1 MGQYIGFHL
10 GGEEYSIPILKVLE
24 IINVPGMTRLP
35 QAPEYIEGV
44 ANLRGSV
51 IPIVNIKKLV
61 NIDGVSAAGG
71 GGKVIVLSNGK
82 ITFGILVDA
91 ITGVIGIEDSSIEPP
106 DRLLNGACDR
116 IVGVAKY
123 QNRLIVL
130 LDTKKLLP
138 TDDLDM
144 FDEDIVS
151 VNETTD
157 MDKVDV
163 VKKVRTMGGEVELHE
178 LRDARDFLGTKVGG
192 NDPGGRIVESLIAF
206 MEAVSAKDYVKAD
219 AVVARLADSSS
230 GGLFAEVGKVTR
242 RLHDSMKSF
251 KESIDPKFSS
261 FASCEVPNAID
272 RLQFVIEKTEEA
284 ANKTMG
290 IVEKHLLEMDELAAR
305 IRKLDGPDD
314 AVNYIRD
321 FKNRLEDD
329 LTEIITTQSFQ
340 DITGQTIK
348 KVILLVEEIEKELVG
363 MVAAF
368 GVKIDAGPMARETVR
383 EMVSQSDVDDL
394 LKDFGF

>member
-1 MGQYIGFHL
+1 MGQYIGFQL
-10 GGEEYSIPILKVLE
+10 GGEEYSIPILKVRE

-35 QAPEYIEGV
+35 QTPEYIEGV
-44 ANLRGSV
+44 ANLRGTV
-51 IPIVNIKKLV
+51 VPIVNIKKLV
-61 NIDGVSAAGG
+61 KLDGAPGG
-71 GGKVIVLSNGK
+71 GDKVIVLSNGK
-82 ITFGILVDA
+82 VTFGILVDG

-106 DRLLNGACDR
+106 ERILNGTCDW

-123 QNRLIVL
+123 KKRLIVL

-138 TDDLDM
+138 ADDLDM
-144 FDEDIVS
+144 FDENIVC
-151 VNETTD
+151 VNETGD
-157 MDKVDV
+157 IDKVDV
-163 VKKVRTMGGEVELHE
+163 VKKVQTMGGEVEIHE
-178 LRDARDFLGTKVGG
+178 LRDAREFLSRKVEG
-192 NDPGGRIVESLIAF
+192 NDPNKRIVESLIAF
-206 MEAVSAKDYVKAD
+206 MEAVSSKDYERAD
-219 AVVARLADSSS
+219 AVVNRLADSSS

-251 KESIDPKFSS
+251 KESIDPKLSS
-261 FASCEVPNAID
+261 LASCEVPNAID
-272 RLQFVIEKTEEA
+272 RLQFVIDKTEEA

-290 IVEKHLLEMDELAAR
+290 IVEKHLLDMDGLSAW

-314 AVNYIRD
+314 AVKYLKD

-368 GVKIDAGPMARETVR
+368 GVKIDAGPMEKETVR

>member
-1 MGQYIGFHL
+1 MGQYIGFNL

-35 QAPEYIEGV
+35 QTPEYIEGV
-44 ANLRGSV
+44 ANLRGKV
-51 IPIVNIKKLV
+51 VPIVNIKKLV
-61 NIDGVSAAGG
+61 NLGSLPGG
-71 GGKVIVLSNGK
+71 GDKVIVLSNGK
-82 ITFGILVDA
+82 VTFGILVDG

-106 DRLLNGACDR
+106 DRLLNGSCDR

-123 QNRLIVL
+123 KKRLIVL

-144 FDEDIVS
+144 FDENIVS
-151 VNETTD
+151 VTETIDT
-157 MDKVDV
+157 DKVDV
-163 VKKVRTMGGEVELHE
+163 VKKVQTMGGEVELHE
-178 LRDARDFLGTKVGG
+178 LRDAREFLSRKVGG
-192 NDPGGRIVESLIAF
+192 NDPNKRIVESLIVF
-206 MEAVSAKDYVKAD
+206 MEAVESKDYEKAD
-219 AVVARLADSSS
+219 AAVARLADSSS
-230 GGLFAEVGKVTR
+230 GGLFTEVGKVTR
-242 RLHDSMKSF
+242 RLHDSLKSF
-251 KESIDPKFSS
+251 KESIDPKLSS
-261 FASCEVPNAID
+261 LASCEVPNAID
-272 RLQFVIEKTEEA
+272 RLQFVIDKTEEA
-284 ANKTMG
+284 AIKTMG
-290 IVEKHLLEMDELAAR
+290 IVEKHLLEMDELSAR

-314 AVNYIRD
+314 AVKYIKD

-368 GVKIDAGPMARETVR
+368 GVKIDAGPMAKEAVR
-383 EMVSQSDVDDL
+383 EMVSQSAVDDL

>member
-1 MGQYIGFHL
+1 MGQYIGFRL
-10 GGEEYSIPILKVLE
+10 GGEEYSIPILKVRE

-35 QAPEYIEGV
+35 QTPEYIEGV

-51 IPIVNIKKLV
+51 VPIVNIKKLV
-61 NIDGVSAAGG
+61 NLDGAPGG
-71 GGKVIVLSNGK
+71 GDNKVIVLSNGK
-82 ITFGILVDA
+82 VTFGILVDG

-106 DRLLNGACDR
+106 DRLLNGSCDR

-123 QNRLIVL
+123 KKRLIVL

-144 FDEDIVS
+144 FDENIVS

-157 MDKVDV
+157 ADKVDV
-163 VKKVRTMGGEVELHE
+163 VKKVQTMGGEVELHE
-178 LRDARDFLGTKVGG
+178 LRDAKEFLGRKAGG
-192 NDPGGRIVESLIAF
+192 NDPNKRIVESLVAF
-206 MEAVSAKDYVKAD
+206 MEAVESKDYEKAD

-251 KESIDPKFSS
+251 KESIDPKLSS
-261 FASCEVPNAID
+261 LASCEVPNALD
-272 RLQFVIEKTEEA
+272 RLQFVIDKTEEA
-284 ANKTMG
+284 AVKTMG
-290 IVEKHLLEMDELAAR
+290 IVEKHLLEMDELSAR

-314 AVNYIRD
+314 AVKYLKD

-348 KVILLVEEIEKELVG
+348 KVIRLVEEIEKELVG

-368 GVKIDAGPMARETVR
+368 GVKIDAGAMAKEEVH

>member
-1 MGQYIGFHL
+1 MGQYIGFQL
-10 GGEEYSIPILKVLE
+10 GGEEYSIPILKVRE
-24 IINVPGMTRLP
+24 IINAPGMTRLP
-35 QAPEYIEGV
+35 QSPEYIEGV
-44 ANLRGSV
+44 ADLRGSV
-51 IPIVNIKKLV
+51 VPIVNLRKLV
-61 NIDGVSAAGG
+61 QLDGAPGG
-71 GGKVIVLSNGK
+71 GDKVIVLSNGK
-82 ITFGILVDA
+82 VTFGILVDG
-91 ITGVIGIEDSSIEPP
+91 ITGVIAIEDSSIEPP

-123 QNRLIVL
+123 KKRLIVL
-130 LDTKKLLP
+130 LDTNKILP

-151 VNETTD
+151 VNETAD
-157 MDKVDV
+157 IDKVDV
-163 VKKVRTMGGEVELHE
+163 VKKVQTMGGEIELHE
-178 LRDARDFLGTKVGG
+178 LRDAKEFLSRKVDG
-192 NDPGGRIVESLIAF
+192 NDPNKRIVESLITF
-206 MEAVSAKDYVKAD
+206 MEAVSSKDYERAD
-219 AVVARLADSSS
+219 AVVTRLADSSP

-251 KESIDPKFSS
+251 KESIDPKLSTL
-261 FASCEVPNAID
+261 ASCEVPNAID
-272 RLQFVIEKTEEA
+272 RLQFVMDKTEEA

-290 IVEKHLLEMDELAAR
+290 IVEKHLLAMDELSAR

-314 AVNYIRD
+314 AVKYLKD

-363 MVAAF
+363 MIATF
-368 GVKIDAGPMARETVR
+368 GVKIDAGLMAKDAVR

>member
-1 MGQYIGFHL
+1 MGQYIGFRL
-10 GGEEYSIPILKVLE
+10 GGEEYSIPILKVRE

-35 QAPEYIEGV
+35 QTPEYIEGV

-51 IPIVNIKKLV
+51 VPIVNIKKLV
-61 NIDGVSAAGG
+61 NLDGAPGG
-71 GGKVIVLSNGK
+71 GDKVIVLSNGK
-82 ITFGILVDA
+82 VTFGILVDG
-91 ITGVIGIEDSSIEPP
+91 ITGVIGIEDSWIEPP
-106 DRLLNGACDR
+106 DRLLNGSCDR

-123 QNRLIVL
+123 KKRLIVL

-144 FDEDIVS
+144 FDENIVS

-157 MDKVDV
+157 ADKVDV
-163 VKKVRTMGGEVELHE
+163 VKKVQTMGGEVELHE
-178 LRDARDFLGTKVGG
+178 LRDAKEFLSRKVEG
-192 NDPGGRIVESLIAF
+192 NDPNKRIVESLIAF
-206 MEAVSAKDYVKAD
+206 MEAVSSKEYEKAD

-251 KESIDPKFSS
+251 KESIDPKLSS
-261 FASCEVPNAID
+261 LASCEVPNALD
-272 RLQFVIEKTEEA
+272 RLQFVIDKTEEA
-284 ANKTMG
+284 AIKTMG
-290 IVEKHLLEMDELAAR
+290 IVEKHLLEMDELSAR

-314 AVNYIRD
+314 AVKYLKD

-348 KVILLVEEIEKELVG
+348 KVIRLVEEIEKELVG

-368 GVKIDAGPMARETVR
+368 GVKIDAGQMAKEGVRET
-383 EMVSQSDVDDL
+383 VSQSDVDDM

>member
-1 MGQYIGFHL
+1 MGQYIGFQL
-10 GGEEYSIPILKVLE
+10 GAEEYSIPILKVRE

-35 QAPEYIEGV
+35 HTPGYIEGV
-44 ANLRGSV
+44 ADLRGSV
-51 IPIVNIKKLV
+51 VPIVNIKKLV
-61 NIDGVSAAGG
+61 QLDSAPGG
-71 GGKVIVLSNGK
+71 GDKVIVLSDGK
-82 ITFGILVDA
+82 VTFGILVDG

-106 DRLLNGACDR
+106 DRLLNGSCDR

-123 QNRLIVL
+123 KKRLIVL
-130 LDTKKLLP
+130 LDTKKILP
-138 TDDLDM
+138 TEDLDM
-144 FDEDIVS
+144 FDENIVS
-151 VNETTD
+151 VNETAD
-157 MDKVDV
+157 IGKVDV
-163 VKKVRTMGGEVELHE
+163 VKKVQTMGGEVELHE
-178 LRDARDFLGTKVGG
+178 LRDAKEFLSRKAEG
-192 NDPGGRIVESLIAF
+192 NDPAKRIVESLIAF
-206 MEAVSAKDYVKAD
+206 MEAVSSKDYERAD

-251 KESIDPKFSS
+251 KESIDPKISS
-261 FASCEVPNAID
+261 LASCEVPNAID
-272 RLQFVIEKTEEA
+272 RLRFVIDRTEEA

-290 IVEKHLLEMDELAAR
+290 IVEKHLLEMDELSAR

-314 AVNYIRD
+314 AVKYLKD

-340 DITGQTIK
+340 DITGQAIK

-363 MVAAF
+363 MVASF
-368 GVKIDAGPMARETVR
+368 GVKIDAGPMAKETVR

>member
-1 MGQYIGFHL
+1 MGQYIGFQL
-10 GGEEYSIPILKVLE
+10 GREEYSIPILKVRE
-24 IINVPGMTRLP
+24 IINAPGMTRLP
-35 QAPEYIEGV
+35 QSPQYIEGV

-51 IPIVNIKKLV
+51 VPIVNLKKLV
-61 NIDGVSAAGG
+61 QLDGAPGG
-71 GGKVIVLSNGK
+71 GDKVIVLSNGK
-82 ITFGILVDA
+82 VTFGILVDG
-91 ITGVIGIEDSSIEPP
+91 ITGVIAIEDSSIEPP
-106 DRLLNGACDR
+106 DRLLNGSCDR

-123 QNRLIVL
+123 KKRLIVL
-130 LDTKKLLP
+130 LDTNKILP

-151 VNETTD
+151 VTATAD
-157 MDKVDV
+157 IDKVDV
-163 VKKVRTMGGEVELHE
+163 VKKVQTMGGEIELHE
-178 LRDARDFLGTKVGG
+178 LRDAREFLSRKVEG
-192 NDPGGRIVESLIAF
+192 NDPNKRIVESLITF
-206 MEAVSAKDYVKAD
+206 MDAVSSKDYERAD
-219 AVVARLADSSS
+219 AVVTRMADSSS

-251 KESIDPKFSS
+251 KESIDPKLSTL
-261 FASCEVPNAID
+261 ASCEVPNAID
-272 RLQFVIEKTEEA
+272 RLQFVMDKTEEA

-290 IVEKHLLEMDELAAR
+290 IVEKHLLAMDELSAR

-314 AVNYIRD
+314 AVKYLKD

-348 KVILLVEEIEKELVG
+348 KVILLVEEIERELVG
-363 MVAAF
+363 MVASF
-368 GVKIDAGPMARETVR
+368 GVKIDSGPMAKETIR

>member
-10 GGEEYSIPILKVLE
+10 GGEEYSIPILKVRE

-35 QAPEYIEGV
+35 QTPEYIEGV

-51 IPIVNIKKLV
+51 VPIVNIKKLV
-61 NIDGVSAAGG
+61 KLDGASGG
-71 GGKVIVLSNGK
+71 GDKVIVLSNGK
-82 ITFGILVDA
+82 VTFGILVDG

-106 DRLLNGACDR
+106 DRLLNGTSER

-123 QNRLIVL
+123 KKRLIVL

-144 FDEDIVS
+144 FDENIVS
-151 VNETTD
+151 VNETAD
-157 MDKVDV
+157 VDKVDV
-163 VKKVRTMGGEVELHE
+163 VKKVQTMGGEVELHE
-178 LRDARDFLGTKVGG
+178 LHDAKEFLGRKAGG
-192 NDPGGRIVESLIAF
+192 SDSDKRIVESLVAF
-206 MEAVSAKDYVKAD
+206 MEAISSKDYEKAD
-219 AVVARLADSSS
+219 AIIARLSDYSS

-242 RLHDSMKSF
+242 RLHDSLKSF
-251 KESIDPKFSS
+251 KESIDPKLCEL
-261 FASCEVPNAID
+261 ASNEVPNAID
-272 RLQFVIEKTEEA
+272 RLQFVIAKTEEA

-290 IVEKHLLEMDELAAR
+290 IVEKHLLEMDELSAR

-314 AVNYIRD
+314 AVKYIKD

-348 KVILLVEEIEKELVG
+348 KVIRLVGEIEQELAV
-363 MVAAF
+363 MVATF
-368 GVKIDAGPMARETVR
+368 GLKADQKTKANPVVLETV
-383 EMVSQSDVDDL
+383 SQAGVDDL
-394 LKDFGF
+394 LKEFGF

>member
-1 MGQYIGFHL
+1 MGQYIGFQL

-35 QAPEYIEGV
+35 HTPEYIEGV
-44 ANLRGSV
+44 ANLRGNV
-51 IPIVNIKKLV
+51 VPIVNIKKLV
-61 NIDGVSAAGG
+61 KLDSASGG
-71 GGKVIVLSNGK
+71 GDKVIVLSNGK
-82 ITFGILVDA
+82 VTFGILVDG

-106 DRLLNGACDR
+106 DRLLNGSSDR

-123 QNRLIVL
+123 KKRLIVL

-144 FDEDIVS
+144 FDENIVS
-151 VNETTD
+151 VSETTD
-157 MDKVDV
+157 VDKVDV

-178 LRDARDFLGTKVGG
+178 LRDAREFLSRKVEG
-192 NDPGGRIVESLIAF
+192 NDPNKRIVESLIAF
-206 MEAVSAKDYVKAD
+206 MEAVESKDYDRAD
-219 AVVARLADSSS
+219 AIVARLADSSS

-251 KESIDPKFSS
+251 KESIDPKLSS
-261 FASCEVPNAID
+261 LASCEVPNALD
-272 RLQFVIEKTEEA
+272 RLQFVIDKTEEA
-284 ANKTMG
+284 AVKTMG
-290 IVEKHLLEMDELAAR
+290 IVEKHLLEMDELSAR
-305 IRKLDGPDD
+305 IRKLEGADD
-314 AVNYIRD
+314 AVKYLKD

-368 GVKIDAGPMARETVR
+368 GVKIDAGPIAKESVH

>member
-1 MGQYIGFHL
+1 MGQYIGFQL

-35 QAPEYIEGV
+35 QTPEYIEGV

-51 IPIVNIKKLV
+51 VPIVNIKKLV
-61 NIDGVSAAGG
+61 KLDGAPGG
-71 GGKVIVLSNGK
+71 GDKVIVLSNGEV
-82 ITFGILVDA
+82 TFGILVDG
-91 ITGVIGIEDSSIEPP
+91 ITGVIGIDDSSIEPP
-106 DRLLNGACDR
+106 DRLLNGSCDR

-123 QNRLIVL
+123 KKRLIVL

-144 FDEDIVS
+144 FDENIVS
-151 VNETTD
+151 VSETAD
-157 MDKVDV
+157 VDKVDI

-178 LRDARDFLGTKVGG
+178 LRDAREFLSRKVEG
-192 NDPGGRIVESLIAF
+192 NDPNKRIVESLIAF
-206 MEAVSAKDYVKAD
+206 MEAVESKDYEKAD

-251 KESIDPKFSS
+251 KESIDPKLSS
-261 FASCEVPNAID
+261 LASCEVPNALD
-272 RLQFVIEKTEEA
+272 RLQFVIDKTEEA
-284 ANKTMG
+284 AVKTMG
-290 IVEKHLLEMDELAAR
+290 IVEKHLLEMDELSAR

-314 AVNYIRD
+314 AVKYLRD

-368 GVKIDAGPMARETVR
+368 GVKIDAGAMAKEAVR

>member
-1 MGQYIGFHL
+1 MGQYIGFRL
-10 GGEEYSIPILKVLE
+10 GGEEYSIPILKVRE

-35 QAPEYIEGV
+35 QTPEYIEGV

-51 IPIVNIKKLV
+51 VPIVNIKKLV
-61 NIDGVSAAGG
+61 NLDSAPGG
-71 GGKVIVLSNGK
+71 GDKVIVLSNGK
-82 ITFGILVDA
+82 VTFGILVDG

-106 DRLLNGACDR
+106 DRLLNGSCDR

-123 QNRLIVL
+123 KKRLIVL

-144 FDEDIVS
+144 FDENIVS

-157 MDKVDV
+157 ADKVDV
-163 VKKVRTMGGEVELHE
+163 VKKVQTMGGEVELHE
-178 LRDARDFLGTKVGG
+178 LRDAKEFLSRKVEG
-192 NDPGGRIVESLIAF
+192 NDPNKRIVESLIAF
-206 MEAVSAKDYVKAD
+206 MEAVSSKEYEKAD

-251 KESIDPKFSS
+251 KESIDPKLSS
-261 FASCEVPNAID
+261 LASCEVPNALD
-272 RLQFVIEKTEEA
+272 RLQFVIDKTEEA
-284 ANKTMG
+284 AIKTMG
-290 IVEKHLLEMDELAAR
+290 IVEKHLLEMDELSAR

-314 AVNYIRD
+314 AVKYLKD

-348 KVILLVEEIEKELVG
+348 KVIRLVEEIEKELVG

-368 GVKIDAGPMARETVR
+368 GVKIDAGPMAKEGVR
-383 EMVSQSDVDDL
+383 EMVSQSDVDDM

>member
-1 MGQYIGFHL
+1 MGQYIGFRL
-10 GGEEYSIPILKVLE
+10 GGEEYSIPILKVRE

-35 QAPEYIEGV
+35 QTPEYIEGV

-51 IPIVNIKKLV
+51 VPIVNIKKLV
-61 NIDGVSAAGG
+61 NLDGAPGG
-71 GGKVIVLSNGK
+71 GDNKVIVLSNGK
-82 ITFGILVDA
+82 VTFGILVDG

-106 DRLLNGACDR
+106 DRLLNGSCDR

-123 QNRLIVL
+123 KKRLIVL

-144 FDEDIVS
+144 FDENIVS

-157 MDKVDV
+157 ADKVDV
-163 VKKVRTMGGEVELHE
+163 VKKVQTMGGEVELHE
-178 LRDARDFLGTKVGG
+178 LRDAKEFLSRKVEG
-192 NDPGGRIVESLIAF
+192 NDPNKRIVESLIAF
-206 MEAVSAKDYVKAD
+206 MEAVSSKEYEKAD

-251 KESIDPKFSS
+251 KESIDPKLSS
-261 FASCEVPNAID
+261 LASCEVPNALD
-272 RLQFVIEKTEEA
+272 RLQFVIDKTEEA
-284 ANKTMG
+284 AIKTMG
-290 IVEKHLLEMDELAAR
+290 IVEKHLLEMDELSAR

-314 AVNYIRD
+314 AVKYLKD

-348 KVILLVEEIEKELVG
+348 KVIRLVEEIEKELVG

-368 GVKIDAGPMARETVR
+368 GVKIDAGQMAKEGVRET
-383 EMVSQSDVDDL
+383 VSQSDVDDM

>member
-1 MGQYIGFHL
+1 MGQYIGFQL
-10 GGEEYSIPILKVLE
+10 GAEEYSIPILKVRE

-35 QAPEYIEGV
+35 HTPGYIEGV
-44 ANLRGSV
+44 ADLRGSV
-51 IPIVNIKKLV
+51 VPIVNIKKLV
-61 NIDGVSAAGG
+61 QLGGAPCG
-71 GGKVIVLSNGK
+71 GGKVIVLSDGK
-82 ITFGILVDA
+82 VTFGILVDG

-106 DRLLNGACDR
+106 DRLLNGSCDR

-123 QNRLIVL
+123 KKRLIVL
-130 LDTKKLLP
+130 LDTKKILP
-138 TDDLDM
+138 TEDLDM
-144 FDEDIVS
+144 FDENIVS
-151 VNETTD
+151 VNDTAD
-157 MDKVDV
+157 IGKVDV
-163 VKKVRTMGGEVELHE
+163 VKKVQTMGGEVELHE
-178 LRDARDFLGTKVGG
+178 LRDAKEFLSRKAEG
-192 NDPGGRIVESLIAF
+192 NDPNNRIVESLVAF
-206 MEAVSAKDYVKAD
+206 MEAVSSKDYERAD
-219 AVVARLADSSS
+219 AIVTRLADSSS

-251 KESIDPKFSS
+251 KESIDPKISS
-261 FASCEVPNAID
+261 LASCDVPNAID
-272 RLQFVIEKTEEA
+272 RLQFVIDRTEEA

-290 IVEKHLLEMDELAAR
+290 IVEKHLLEMDELSAR

-314 AVNYIRD
+314 AVQYLKD

-368 GVKIDAGPMARETVR
+368 GVKVDAGAMTKETVR

>member
-1 MGQYIGFHL
+1 MGQYIGFQL
-10 GGEEYSIPILKVLE
+10 GGEEYSIPIQKVLE

-35 QAPEYIEGV
+35 HTPEYIDGV
-44 ANLRGSV
+44 ANLRGRV
-51 IPIVNIKKLV
+51 VPIVNIKKLV
-61 NIDGVSAAGG
+61 KLDGASGG
-71 GGKVIVLSNGK
+71 GDKVIVLSNGMV
-82 ITFGILVDA
+82 TFGILVDG

-106 DRLLNGACDR
+106 DRLLNGSCDR

-123 QNRLIVL
+123 KKRLIVL

-138 TDDLDM
+138 ADELDM
-144 FDEDIVS
+144 FDENIVS
-151 VNETTD
+151 VNETID
-157 MDKVDV
+157 ADKVDV
-163 VKKVRTMGGEVELHE
+163 VKKVQTMGGEVELHE
-178 LRDARDFLGTKVGG
+178 LRDAKEFLSRKVGG
-192 NDPGGRIVESLIAF
+192 NDPDKRIVESLIVF
-206 MEAVSAKDYVKAD
+206 MEAVSSKDYEKAD

-230 GGLFAEVGKVTR
+230 GGLFAEVGRVTR
-242 RLHDSMKSF
+242 RLHDSLKSF
-251 KESIDPKFSS
+251 KESIDPKLSS
-261 FASCEVPNAID
+261 LASCEVPNAID
-272 RLQFVIEKTEEA
+272 RLQFVIDKTEEA
-284 ANKTMG
+284 AVKTMG
-290 IVEKHLLEMDELAAR
+290 IVEKHLLEMDELSAR

-314 AVNYIRD
+314 AVKYLRD

-368 GVKIDAGPMARETVR
+368 GVKIDAGPMAKEAVH

>member
-1 MGQYIGFHL
+1 MGQYIGFQL
-10 GGEEYSIPILKVLE
+10 GAEEYSIPILKVRE

-35 QAPEYIEGV
+35 HTPEYIEGV
-44 ANLRGSV
+44 ADLRGSV
-51 IPIVNIKKLV
+51 VPIVNIKKLV
-61 NIDGVSAAGG
+61 QRDGAPGG
-71 GGKVIVLSNGK
+71 GDKVIVLRDGK
-82 ITFGILVDA
+82 VTFGILVDG
-91 ITGVIGIEDSSIEPP
+91 ITGVVGIEDSSIEPP
-106 DRLLNGACDR
+106 DRLLNGSCDR

-123 QNRLIVL
+123 GKRLIVL
-130 LDTKKLLP
+130 LDTKKILP
-138 TDDLDM
+138 TEDLDM
-144 FDEDIVS
+144 FDENIVS
-151 VNETTD
+151 VNETAD
-157 MDKVDV
+157 IDKVDV
-163 VKKVRTMGGEVELHE
+163 VKLVQTMGGEVELHE
-178 LRDARDFLGTKVGG
+178 LRDAKEFLSKKSEG
-192 NDPGGRIVESLIAF
+192 NDPGKRIVESLIAF
-206 MEAVSAKDYVKAD
+206 MEAVSSKDYERAD

-230 GGLFAEVGKVTR
+230 GDLFAEVGKVTR

-251 KESIDPKFSS
+251 KESIDPKISS
-261 FASCEVPNAID
+261 LASCEVPNAID
-272 RLQFVIEKTEEA
+272 RLRFVIDRTEEA

-290 IVEKHLLEMDELAAR
+290 IVEKHLLEMDELSAR

-314 AVNYIRD
+314 AVKYMKD

-368 GVKIDAGPMARETVR
+368 GVKVDPGAMAKETVR
-383 EMVSQSDVDDL
+383 EIVSQSDVDEL